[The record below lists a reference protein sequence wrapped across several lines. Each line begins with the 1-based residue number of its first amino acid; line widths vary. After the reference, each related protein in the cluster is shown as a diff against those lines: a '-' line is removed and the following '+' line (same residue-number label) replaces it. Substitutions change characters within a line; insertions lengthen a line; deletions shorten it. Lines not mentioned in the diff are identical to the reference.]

1 VFFTDTVVAIA
12 LTLLILP
19 LMESVSEAPEQ
30 GDTAVSFEHHSTQVL
45 SFAMSFLLI
54 AVFWL
59 SHHRLF
65 DPVARAT
72 QRLLAL
78 DFC

>member
-1 VFFTDTVVAIA
+1 MFFTDAVVAIA

-30 GDTAVSFEHHSTQVL
+30 GDTAVWFEHHSTQVL